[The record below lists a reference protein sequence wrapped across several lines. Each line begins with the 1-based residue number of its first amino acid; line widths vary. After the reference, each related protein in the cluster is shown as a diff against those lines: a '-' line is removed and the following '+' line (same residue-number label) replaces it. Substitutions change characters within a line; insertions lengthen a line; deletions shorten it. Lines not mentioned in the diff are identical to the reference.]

1 MYIFFKVEQKTI
13 IIIII
18 IIIIITIIIINMA
31 VQTGRQTVTSRSID

>member
-1 MYIFFKVEQKTI
+1 MYIFFKVELKTI

-18 IIIIITIIIINMA
+18 IIIIFIMA

>member
-1 MYIFFKVEQKTI
+1 MYIFFKVELKTI

-18 IIIIITIIIINMA
+18 IIIFIMA